1 LSIQTNLFSTKPLRS
16 HEDILCEATLLLKRV
31 FGFSSFR
38 GPQKEIVTNAING
51 GDSLVLMPT
60 GGGKSLC
67 FQVPGLLREGV
78 CIVISPLISLMQDQ
92 VQTLNELGLIAYA
105 YNSSLTLKE
114 RRKVE
119 EDLRAGVVDF
129 LYMAPERLFASGT
142 IDLLQEVQEKA
153 GLSLFAI
160 DEAHCVSAWGHDF
173 RPEYRKLARLARDFP
188 SVPRMALTATADK
201 FTRADII
208 RELKLE
214 EARVFMGSFDRPNIH
229 YGAIKRERQGTAQLM
244 NYLEDKQGMSGII
257 YCLSRRKVEETT
269 LFLQERGY
277 PAMAYH
283 AGLDT
288 KTRYANQARFVAE
301 ENQIMVATIAFG
313 MGIDKPDVRFVVHMD
328 LPKNVEN
335 YYQETGRAGRD
346 GLDSEAL
353 LFYGARD
360 PVILKQ
366 MMRKSRGKTAARFH
380 FESEAL
386 DGMYA
391 LGQSLHCRRQIILQS
406 FDEDFRSPCGNCD
419 NCLREELPIGAFRAR
434 EWSEKILSLYHRT
447 GAQLCPG
454 DIVDLARGLVT
465 AKVRQHKWFDLP
477 DFGFC
482 MDTPEKGVAF
492 GLRSLMALGLL
503 KADWSRGGSLI
514 MTNLAVEF
522 LGSAAPIYFLE
533 DPKRVGKN
541 AAKKKTKAATGTKKR
556 TKKST
561 SKSPSKKKAAKKS
574 TKKGITSPETDL
586 LGHLKELRRKE
597 AKKKRVPAY
606 KVFHDQTLIEMAQ
619 QMPVNLEEFMELYGV
634 GEVKARRYG
643 PTFLKALENFA

>member
-1 LSIQTNLFSTKPLRS
+1 
-16 HEDILCEATLLLKRV
+16 
-31 FGFSSFR
+31 
-38 GPQKEIVTNAING
+38 
-51 GDSLVLMPT
+51 MPT

-78 CIVISPLISLMQDQ
+78 CVVISPLISLMQDQ

-105 YNSSLTLKE
+105 YNSSLTLKA
-114 RRKVE
+114 RQKVE

-142 IDLLQEVQEKA
+142 MDLLREVEEKA
-153 GLSLFAI
+153 SLSLFAI

-173 RPEYRKLARLARDFP
+173 RPEYRKLASLARYFP
-188 SVPRMALTATADK
+188 TVPRMALTATADK

-214 EARVFMGSFDRPNIH
+214 SARVYMGSFDRPNIH
-229 YGAIKRERQGTAQLM
+229 YSAVKRERQGTAQLM
-244 NYLEDKQGMSGII
+244 EYLEDKEGMSGII

-269 LFLQERGY
+269 LFLQEKGY

-288 KTRYANQARFVAE
+288 KTRYANQSRFISE

-313 MGIDKPDVRFVVHMD
+313 MGIDKPDVRYVVHMD
-328 LPKNVEN
+328 LPKNIEN

-346 GLDSEAL
+346 GLESEAL

-386 DGMYA
+386 DSMHA

-406 FDEDFRSPCGNCD
+406 FDEDFRAPCGNCD
-419 NCLREELPIGAFRAR
+419 NCERNELPIGSFRAR
-434 EWSEKILSLYHRT
+434 EWSERILGLYHRT

-465 AKVRQHKWFDLP
+465 AKVRQHKWFDLI

-492 GLRSLMALGLL
+492 GLRSLMAIGLL
-503 KADWSRGGSLI
+503 KADWSRGGSLV

-522 LGSAAPIYFLE
+522 LRSSEPIYFLE
-533 DPKRVGKN
+533 DPRRVGKTTS
-541 AAKKKTKAATGTKKR
+541 KKKVVKKTK
-556 TKKST
+556 
-561 SKSPSKKKAAKKS
+561 SKSSKASAKVATKVSKKKKVRKTRA
-574 TKKGITSPETDL
+574 PETGL
-586 LGHLKELRRKE
+586 LGHLKELRRRE
-597 AKKKRVPAY
+597 AKRKRVPAY

-619 QMPVNLEEFMELYGV
+619 QKPESLEEFLELYGV
-634 GEVKARRYG
+634 GEVKAKKYG
-643 PTFLKALENFA
+643 PTFLKALGDFD